1 MVIIAKNCEPL
12 TTAKRWQLYVKARMM
27 KSARTGIAKPMK
39 RLLLVVLTSAWLT
52 ACSSVPE
59 PPSTSDVD
67 AKAVTAQQQQL
78 KQLDNWRLRG
88 QMALFDLREDDRH
101 GLYVDWSSSA
111 DQLMMRFSHP
121 LRGTLAKLEQSNG
134 QAVLIDEDGKEY
146 RATTAQELLW
156 QYFRLDLPMNQISA
170 IVIGQELPD
179 MVEKQ
184 YQLQQYR
191 KRPYALLSNFVMLA
205 ADQVWRAQLGEYE
218 LINGTFLPHSI
229 NLTTD
234 AWRLKLQVSQWRF

>member
-1 MVIIAKNCEPL
+1 MVIIAKNCKPL

-59 PPSTSDVD
+59 PPSISDVD
-67 AKAVTAQQQQL
+67 AEAVAAQQQQL
-78 KQLDNWRLRG
+78 EQLNNWRLRG
-88 QMALFDLREDDRH
+88 QMALFDLRADDRH
-101 GLYVDWSSSA
+101 GLYVDWYSSA
-111 DQLMMRFSHP
+111 EQLTMRFSHP
-121 LRGTLAKLEQSNG
+121 LRGTLAKLEQANG
-134 QAVLIDEDGKEY
+134 QAVLVDEDGKEY

-156 QYFRLDLPMNQISA
+156 QYFRLDLPMNQINA
-170 IVIGQELPD
+170 IVIGKELPD

-184 YQLQQYR
+184 YQLQQHQQQ
-191 KRPYALLSNFVMLA
+191 PYALLSDFVMIA

-218 LINGTFLPHSI
+218 LVHGTFLPHSI